1 MNYKKNQKRFIK
13 VFLSILLILLLLRGD
28 LYIANIIFKQQCEK
42 DDVGLTVFE
51 KVELGDEY
59 FLKLPPVD
67 TRAYREL
74 EKGYIYDD
82 QLYIDKGLL
91 DVNFDTYVIEKKIV
105 SRFGPV
111 TQANFNM
118 VRRKDKKVLSTY
130 KRYRKSRGWL
140 GSLRYGPLTIWST
153 KVDSCPKRSISE
165 ALNSKSQVIQTFIKK
180 S

>member
-13 VFLSILLILLLLRGD
+13 VLAITFLSILSMLLLLRGD

-74 EKGYIYDD
+74 EKSFIYDD

-91 DVNFDTYVIEKKIV
+91 DVNFDTYVIEKK
-105 SRFGPV
+105 
-111 TQANFNM
+111 
-118 VRRKDKKVLSTY
+118 
-130 KRYRKSRGWL
+130 
-140 GSLRYGPLTIWST
+140 
-153 KVDSCPKRSISE
+153 
-165 ALNSKSQVIQTFIKK
+165 
-180 S
+180 